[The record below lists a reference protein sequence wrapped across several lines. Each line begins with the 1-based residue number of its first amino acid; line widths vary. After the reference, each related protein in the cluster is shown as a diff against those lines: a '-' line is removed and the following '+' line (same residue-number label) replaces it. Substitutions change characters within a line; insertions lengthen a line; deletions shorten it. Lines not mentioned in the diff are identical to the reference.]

1 MLRQVVLISLLQTC
15 CSANVRQS
23 STSQTSTV
31 SKPWATLQYED
42 DEVECRRSGQLIHRV
57 SLNRSVN
64 KDSTPMAKRGDWRP
78 ERGQTF
84 SRVPLATWPC
94 PTWGRHES
102 INRNVAV
109 FGLPVLPVGLKPW
122 CPGNSGLPL
131 CAPLGTLLALDTRT
145 ILNQVGSRWGGVGG
159 DWKKLL
165 TFVRLLSIAYSKA
178 NLIMLSQPLLIN
190 SIDINLQ
197 RIFS

>member
-1 MLRQVVLISLLQTC
+1 MLSQVVLFSLLQTC

-131 CAPLGTLLALDTRT
+131 AERLCAPPGDSIGLGYQD
-145 ILNQVGSRWGGVGG
+145 NFKPG
-159 DWKKLL
+159 
-165 TFVRLLSIAYSKA
+165 RLLMGWCWGRLEEVT
-178 NLIMLSQPLLIN
+178 NFCTV
-190 SIDINLQ
+190 IDYRLFKGESNNALTIKYADYFN
-197 RIFS
+197 R